1 MALESLW
8 QTLEASSLATFLAE
22 SAWAF
27 PTVESLHVLAIVTVV
42 GSIAIMD
49 LRLLGLASN
58 GSAVSA
64 VSDETLPYV
73 WIAFMV
79 AVATGSLLFV
89 SRATAY
95 AVNTY
100 FIAKMVCLV
109 LAGLNMLL
117 FQSITWRGRDGWDHS
132 ATLPL
137 AARMAGGIS
146 LLFWIMVVVCGRL
159 IGFTLAAF

>member
-1 MALESLW
+1 
-8 QTLEASSLATFLAE
+8 
-22 SAWAF
+22 
-27 PTVESLHVLAIVTVV
+27 
-42 GSIAIMD
+42 
-49 LRLLGLASN
+49 
-58 GSAVSA
+58 
-64 VSDETLPYV
+64 
-73 WIAFMV
+73 
-79 AVATGSLLFV
+79 LLFV

-117 FQSITWRGRDGWDHS
+117 FQSITWRGRDRWDRS